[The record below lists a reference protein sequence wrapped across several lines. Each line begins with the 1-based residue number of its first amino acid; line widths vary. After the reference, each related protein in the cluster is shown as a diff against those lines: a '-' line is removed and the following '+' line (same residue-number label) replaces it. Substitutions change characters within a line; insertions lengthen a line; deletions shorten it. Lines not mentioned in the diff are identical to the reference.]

1 MNGSPTIT
9 PSHLEA
15 DFGLS
20 AELTA
25 PLEAPWTDA
34 KSFEGA
40 VKTMRNEVAIDSE
53 TLRVALVLLQ
63 TWHTMLVGPP
73 GTGKTMLAERAAELW
88 NANLI
93 RITPSMDWTAF
104 HAIGGRAPS
113 GGKLG
118 PYDGSITTAV
128 LDCCKTIVEREAG
141 GDGPQATWLLIDEIN
156 RCEVDRVF
164 TPLLSALGSRTQPQV
179 LDLPYRDELTK
190 RRLTLP
196 PRFRI
201 IATANLADAQFVEQ
215 MSQAFLRR
223 FQRVDLRVPDPPASK
238 PISGFSTAEPAD
250 ADEDLL
256 QELAVIAKSVAEQ
269 RPEADSLD
277 EGLELLGQ
285 LLFLVRYSLV
295 WRGYGTPPERVD
307 PPFDTV
313 AVGTAQAIDTLLLAI
328 DLHGSPAGLTM
339 AEAVDIAA
347 ARLMAPQLNRAG
359 PDSLGIIREH
369 LEDLEVL
376 PRVCGELATLI
387 RRFRSGAFF

>member
-9 PSHLEA
+9 PSHLED

-25 PLEAPWTDA
+25 PLETPWTDA
-34 KSFEGA
+34 KSFEDA
-40 VKTMRNEVAIDSE
+40 VATIRNEVAIDSE

-73 GTGKTMLAERAAELW
+73 GTGKTRLAERVAELW
-88 NANLI
+88 NAKLI
-93 RITPSMDWTAF
+93 RVTPSMDWTAF

-113 GGKLG
+113 GGRLG
-118 PYDGSITTAV
+118 PYDGSVTTAV
-128 LDCCKTIVEREAG
+128 LDCCETIVEHEARSG
-141 GDGPQATWLLIDEIN
+141 GPQATWLLIDEIN

-164 TPLLSALGSRTQPQV
+164 TPLLSALGSRTQAQV
-179 LDLPYRDELTK
+179 LDLPYRTELPK

-223 FQRVDLRVPDPPASK
+223 FQRVDLRVPDPPGNE
-238 PISGFSTAEPAD
+238 PISAFSSAKPAD

-256 QELAVIAKSVAEQ
+256 QELAVVAKSVAEQ

-285 LLFLVRYSLV
+285 LLLLVRYALV
-295 WRGYGTPPERVD
+295 WPGYGTPPESVE

-328 DLHGSPAGLTM
+328 DLQNSPAGLDMTD
-339 AEAVDIAA
+339 AVDVAA
-347 ARLMAPQLNRAG
+347 ARLIAPQLNRAG
-359 PDSLGIIREH
+359 PDSLSIIREY

-376 PRVCGELATLI
+376 PRVRSELMISI

>member
-1 MNGSPTIT
+1 MNGPPTIT
-9 PSHLEA
+9 PAHLED

-25 PLEAPWTDA
+25 PLETPWTDA
-34 KSFEGA
+34 KSFEDA
-40 VKTMRNEVAIDSE
+40 VTAMRNEVAIDPE
-53 TLRVALVLLQ
+53 TLRVALVLIQ

-88 NANLI
+88 NAKLI
-93 RITPSMDWTAF
+93 RVTPSMDWTAF

-118 PYDGSITTAV
+118 PYDGSVTAAV
-128 LDCCKTIVEREAG
+128 IDCCKTIVEHEARD
-141 GDGPQATWLLIDEIN
+141 DGPQATWLLIDEIN

-164 TPLLSALGSRTQPQV
+164 APLLSALGSKTQAQV
-179 LDLPYRDELTK
+179 LDLPYRTELTK

-238 PISGFSTAEPAD
+238 PISAFSSVTPAD
-250 ADEDLL
+250 EDEDLL
-256 QELAVIAKSVAEQ
+256 QELAVVAKSVAEQ
-269 RPEADSLD
+269 RPEAELD

-285 LLFLVRYSLV
+285 LLFLARYALV
-295 WRGYGTPPERVD
+295 WPGYGTSPERVE
-307 PPFDTV
+307 PLFDTV
-313 AVGTAQAIDTLLLAI
+313 AIGTAQAIDALLLAV
-328 DLHGSPAGLTM
+328 DLQGSPAGLAM

-347 ARLMAPQLNRAG
+347 ARVIAPQLNRAG
-359 PDSLGIIREH
+359 PDSLGIIKEY

-376 PRVCGELATLI
+376 PRVQGELAISI